1 MIGGCRHRL
10 WARSRASVG
19 MALGRVLAFPLAGGA
34 ACQLTP
40 REISRGLNDTSGHK
54 KKKLPGRGALAIS
67 RRSLRATVERHG
79 LG

>member
-10 WARSRASVG
+10 RARSRAGVG
-19 MALGRVLAFPLAGGA
+19 MSPGRVLAFPLAGGA

-54 KKKLPGRGALAIS
+54 KKS
-67 RRSLRATVERHG
+67 
-79 LG
+79 